1 MIFHAFARIL
11 LNKFN
16 ETNARLFH
24 DGHFLVLYQ
33 VRLDYRTSLSTQN
46 SLHRTGDSPL
56 CVVVHLLFEVATDE
70 HDGERE
76 AKIERSEQQEA
87 TEEIIVRGADL
98 AHGLG

>member
-56 CVVVHLLFEVATDE
+56 CVVVHLLLEVATDE
-70 HDGERE
+70 HDGKRE
-76 AKIERSEQQEA
+76 AKIERPKQQEA
-87 TEEIIVRGADL
+87 TEEIVVRGADL